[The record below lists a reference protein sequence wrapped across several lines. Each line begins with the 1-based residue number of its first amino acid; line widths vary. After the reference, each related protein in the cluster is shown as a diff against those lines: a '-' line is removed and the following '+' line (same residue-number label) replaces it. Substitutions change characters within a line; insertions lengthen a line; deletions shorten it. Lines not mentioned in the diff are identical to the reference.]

1 MARPVSVPPSNSTA
15 KNVAASR
22 REYKVGGSELADAV
36 SDVPNVIQR
45 LGSHRAGLDYDFVM
59 SQHWGSS
66 GFSQSRKTPHVQNL
80 LPPKKFIK
88 ESPFP
93 VYWIEVLDAANQ
105 KWQPVDPLVT
115 HSHWKPIKLEPP
127 ASDREN
133 CLAYVIA
140 FENDGSARDVTRRYA
155 KAYNAK
161 TRRLRLE
168 GLTSPTPG
176 TSEIAGNAGSR
187 WLCRVLRHFC
197 TPAILMATADEN
209 ENNIVQQIENIEL
222 RYIEEKESMP
232 RNLSDFK
239 DHPTYALER
248 HLRQCE
254 VLIPGAQPSGTVGA
268 GQTGNLERV
277 YRRKDVR
284 VARSKAKWFRLGR
297 VVKEGEQAVKI
308 LPAPTQR
315 KKKESYDEKYN
326 VNTSESRENIV
337 ERTGTAIFTL
347 EQTKPYIPEPVRD
360 GRVPK
365 NEFGNIEIFTETM
378 IPEGGKYVDD
388 EMACRAAYLLEVDY
402 APALVGFRFDGR
414 KGNAVLRGA
423 VVTKE
428 HADAVRAVCEG
439 YRDLEDMLNEQR
451 KTMKALKTW
460 AKFLR
465 GLRIRAR
472 IFEGSIENSYD
483 CDEAMVTDHLRRDR
497 RERVVADE
505 DDKKDGQDN
514 TKAPVTHDEKN
525 VGTEWGLTNNDE
537 DGLMREYDSDEGGG
551 FVFDE
556 EEGGFFLE

>member
-1 MARPVSVPPSNSTA
+1 M
-15 KNVAASR
+15 
-22 REYKVGGSELADAV
+22 
-36 SDVPNVIQR
+36 
-45 LGSHRAGLDYDFVM
+45 
-59 SQHWGSS
+59 
-66 GFSQSRKTPHVQNL
+66 
-80 LPPKKFIK
+80 
-88 ESPFP
+88 
-93 VYWIEVLDAANQ
+93 
-105 KWQPVDPLVT
+105 
-115 HSHWKPIKLEPP
+115 
-127 ASDREN
+127 
-133 CLAYVIA
+133 
-140 FENDGSARDVTRRYA
+140 
-155 KAYNAK
+155 
-161 TRRLRLE
+161 
-168 GLTSPTPG
+168 
-176 TSEIAGNAGSR
+176 
-187 WLCRVLRHFC
+187 
-197 TPAILMATADEN
+197 
-209 ENNIVQQIENIEL
+209 
-222 RYIEEKESMP
+222 
-232 RNLSDFK
+232 
-239 DHPTYALER
+239 
-248 HLRQCE
+248 
-254 VLIPGAQPSGTVGA
+254 
-268 GQTGNLERV
+268 
-277 YRRKDVR
+277 
-284 VARSKAKWFRLGR
+284 
-297 VVKEGEQAVKI
+297 
-308 LPAPTQR
+308 
-315 KKKESYDEKYN
+315 
-326 VNTSESRENIV
+326 